1 MAPLTIY
8 SKKRICAR
16 MKLAFDD
23 MRSAADAASELLKA
37 LASSH
42 RLMIVCRLIDGEQT
56 VGALAAAL
64 GVRESL
70 VSQHLAVL
78 RRERIVSAR
87 RDAQSMLYAVSS
99 PRARALVE
107 TIARQFCTPAVPRDV
122 ALDQSFDR

>member
-1 MAPLTIY
+1 
-8 SKKRICAR
+8 

-23 MRSAADAASELLKA
+23 MMAAADAASVLLKA
-37 LASSH
+37 LASPH
-42 RLMIVCRLIDGEQT
+42 RLMIVCRLAEGEQT

-87 RDAQSMLYAVSS
+87 RDGQSMHYAVSS
-99 PRARALVE
+99 PRARAVVE
-107 TIARQFCTPAVPRDV
+107 TIAKQYCAPHAPCDL
-122 ALDQSFDR
+122 ALDQALER

>member
-1 MAPLTIY
+1 
-8 SKKRICAR
+8 

-23 MRSAADAASELLKA
+23 MLSAADAASELLKA
-37 LASSH
+37 LASPH

-56 VGALAAAL
+56 VGALAATL

-87 RDAQSMLYAVSS
+87 RDGQSMHYAVSS
-99 PRARALVE
+99 PRARAVVE
-107 TIARQFCTPAVPRDV
+107 TIAQQFCTSAAPCDLVLDQ
-122 ALDQSFDR
+122 ALDR